1 MSTAND
7 KSILVAGQLTDTSAV
22 RFKVEQ
28 DIAFLTGRINYMEQH
43 PRPNKIVLET
53 YKGMLNSRM
62 AVLKWL
68 MHGQDEEEVD
78 INLIGQQRSARSATL

>member
-1 MSTAND
+1 MSTANE
-7 KSILVAGQLTDTSAV
+7 KTILVAGQITDTSAV

-28 DIAFLTGRINYMEQH
+28 DIAFLTGRINNMEQH

-53 YKGMLNSRM
+53 YKGMLKSRV

-68 MHGQDEEEVD
+68 IHGQDDDEAGVSFPSE
-78 INLIGQQRSARSATL
+78 QRRA